1 MWKEDIKQF
10 SRSKIKFS
18 IVSAA
23 EMRKLQNH
31 N

>member
-10 SRSKIKFS
+10 SRSKINFS
-18 IVSAA
+18 IVSVA